1 MRRAWGIF
9 STIHL
14 YTILY
19 GCMHNCNAPLQ
30 FKSQKRARASIVPA
44 MCLKPMCAHASGQAR
59 VGTQHES
66 VSSTICNQ
74 LLPGSEEGSYI
85 HIDATALE
93 DESGAYIY
101 MVLINLANPHMHSHC
116 SSHIFLLSYIPC
128 HTIPYH
134 HNTIPYHTIIIPYHT
149 IPCKTLP
156 RTPPH
161 HYTEPYHT
169 SPTHTIQC

>member
-101 MVLINLANPHMHSHC
+101 MVLINLAGQSTDESAALIVSC
-116 SSHIFLLSYIPC
+116 Y
-128 HTIPYH
+128 HTYQA
-134 HNTIPYHTIIIPYHT
+134 IPYHTIIIPYHT

-169 SPTHTIQC
+169 SPTHTIKC